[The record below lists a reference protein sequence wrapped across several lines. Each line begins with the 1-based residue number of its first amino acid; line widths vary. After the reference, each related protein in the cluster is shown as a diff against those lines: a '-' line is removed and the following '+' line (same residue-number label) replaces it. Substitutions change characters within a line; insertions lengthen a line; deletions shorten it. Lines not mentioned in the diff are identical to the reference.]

1 MIRLLLLLSLRLPV
15 ATQGSQPSYQCTD
28 AQGNVV
34 FTDKPPAEGTAREE
48 VTLRRLNTQ
57 PAPDMSS
64 APAPRDIAPEAEPAV
79 ARTVT
84 ITSPADQTVIPMGQG
99 DFTVEASA
107 QPPLSSGEKLVLQ
120 IDGAPVGD
128 AQTNGRWA
136 LTNVLR
142 GGHDLTVVRLGA
154 SGAEVARSPS
164 VHVQVMRPYNI
175 QNRN

>member
-1 MIRLLLLLSLRLPV
+1 MIRLLLLLSLLLPV
-15 ATQGSQPSYQCTD
+15 ATQASQPIYKSTD